1 MAGLAARELA
11 PLPVLARHAFAPRV
25 RTELAAL
32 PPTCAGCASWIERV
46 QSNRITE
53 LQSDGCTQASD
64 VQSSSCT
71 PIHME
76 GTS

>member
-11 PLPVLARHAFAPRV
+11 PLPVLARHAFPARAHGT
-25 RTELAAL
+25 RCA

-53 LQSDGCTQASD
+53 LQPDGCTQASD
-64 VQSSSCT
+64 VQPSSCT
-71 PIHME
+71 PTYIE
-76 GTS
+76 GPS